1 MEPMVNLLTHVRAS
15 VSTWNNMAA
24 PKTTEEGR
32 KRKSIPRGKPKS
44 GRVWKSEKKR
54 SVPFRVKCL
63 FKVNIATKPLYQRS
77 KFTLYSLS
85 IHSLLDNM
93 DSLEQTTFTLNRIR
107 NGLSFYHIRFYDK
120 VFFKLLIRK
129 ATGDKIASERL
140 RE

>member
-1 MEPMVNLLTHVRAS
+1 MYLVHNMRPYMTYLPEPMVNLLTHVRAS

-77 KFTLYSLS
+77 KFTLNSLS

-107 NGLSFYHIRFYDK
+107 NGLSFYHIR
-120 VFFKLLIRK
+120 I
-129 ATGDKIASERL
+129 
-140 RE
+140 

>member
-77 KFTLYSLS
+77 KFTLNSLS
-85 IHSLLDNM
+85 
-93 DSLEQTTFTLNRIR
+93 T
-107 NGLSFYHIRFYDK
+107 
-120 VFFKLLIRK
+120 
-129 ATGDKIASERL
+129 
-140 RE
+140 